1 MIENYLMGQ
10 QVYPDGSN
18 VLCEIGNSQG
28 VPMNIVNVV
37 PGLIGPRNY
46 MDTIWL
52 SMNMLPVCLLVL

>member
-1 MIENYLMGQ
+1 
-10 QVYPDGSN
+10 
-18 VLCEIGNSQG
+18 
-28 VPMNIVNVV
+28 MNIVNVV